1 MNVIDRVIE
10 CLNPKTQAELARV
23 CSQKPQAVTR
33 WRKTGR
39 VPAVHCL
46 PIEQATAGQVTCHD
60 LRPDVFAKVS
70 GAEKQRVA

>member
-10 CLNPKTQAELARV
+10 CLTPKTQAELARV

-39 VPAVHCL
+39 VPAVHCRL
-46 PIEQATAGQVTCHD
+46 IEQATGGRMTCHE
-60 LRPDVFAKVS
+60 LRPDVFGEAPATDMQEA
-70 GAEKQRVA
+70 G